1 MKVNLFCYLLGAIV
15 FGITAFITGSIRYFA
30 SKAMHVLSIILF
42 VLAGLV
48 TLFSVVVCLFAKPDV
63 KEQEYVYETVKLST
77 DTGSIIYKDED
88 GVIKESNITLDPA
101 VYDENGKDDYVA
113 AIRCYIGPFYVVRD
127 CYVYTNEGRT

>member
-1 MKVNLFCYLLGAIV
+1 MEINLFCYLFGAAI
-15 FGITAFITGSIRYFA
+15 FCITAFIIGSIRY
-30 SKAMHVLSIILF
+30 SKAMRVLSIIFF
-42 VLAGLV
+42 VLAGLL
-48 TLFSVVVCLFAKPDV
+48 TLFSVSIFLFAKPDV
-63 KEQEYVYETVKLST
+63 KEQEYMYETVKLST
-77 DTGSIIYKDED
+77 DTGSIIYKYED